1 MSFND
6 LMRNILKSFF
16 ETKLK
21 TKWGEMTER
30 RRLGQWWWKLHH
42 GGHKTNLTDLAE
54 DFFNHQPFALF
65 PSSFIGKGQKSF
77 IEGCIMVLDFKKCK
91 QKELMLDN
99 PNNYN

>member
-1 MSFND
+1 MMKTTSWWAQN
-6 LMRNILKSFF
+6 KSNRSSRWF
-16 ETKLK
+16 L
-21 TKWGEMTER
+21 
-30 RRLGQWWWKLHH
+30 
-42 GGHKTNLTDLAE
+42 N
-54 DFFNHQPFALF
+54 NQPFALF